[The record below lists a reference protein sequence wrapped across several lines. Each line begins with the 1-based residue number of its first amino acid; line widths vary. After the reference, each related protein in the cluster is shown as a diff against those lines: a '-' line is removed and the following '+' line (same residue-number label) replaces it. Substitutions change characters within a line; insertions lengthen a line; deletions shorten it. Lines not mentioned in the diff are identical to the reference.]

1 VTAYP
6 RRKRLSRDAD
16 VATRYRVYEVPG
28 GLEVEELSFVEA
40 SRRRVFFDEVV
51 LVTYHR
57 YRPVAAIVVA
67 AVFALLFAFCAA
79 VLREPAGLRVAAGFA
94 ALGGLFG
101 LVLVAL
107 LVNPYHAIT
116 VFGLRNRAR
125 IVRRLSGR
133 RAREIYARLCREV
146 EAAQRAARGR
156 APETAAEVS

>member
-1 VTAYP
+1 VTARP

-28 GLEVEELSFVEA
+28 GLEVEELSFMEA

-57 YRPVAAIVVA
+57 YRPVSAVVVA
-67 AVFALLFAFCAA
+67 AVFALLFALCAA
-79 VLREPAGLRVAAGFA
+79 VLREPAGAQVAGGFA
-94 ALGGLFG
+94 ALGGLFA
-101 LVLVAL
+101 LLLAVL

-146 EAAQRAARGR
+146 EATQRAARGGEP
-156 APETAAEVS
+156 APIAEVS

>member
-1 VTAYP
+1 MTARP

-28 GLEVEELSFVEA
+28 GLEVEELSFIEA

-57 YRPVAAIVVA
+57 YRPVAVIVA
-67 AVFALLFAFCAA
+67 AALFAALFAFCAA
-79 VLREPAGLRVAAGFA
+79 VLREPAGVRVAAGFA
-94 ALGGLFG
+94 ALGGVFG
-101 LVLVAL
+101 LLLLVLV
-107 LVNPYHAIT
+107 VNPYHAIT

-133 RAREIYARLCREV
+133 RARELYARLCREV
-146 EAAQRAARGR
+146 EAAQRAARGGEP
-156 APETAAEVS
+156 APIAEVS